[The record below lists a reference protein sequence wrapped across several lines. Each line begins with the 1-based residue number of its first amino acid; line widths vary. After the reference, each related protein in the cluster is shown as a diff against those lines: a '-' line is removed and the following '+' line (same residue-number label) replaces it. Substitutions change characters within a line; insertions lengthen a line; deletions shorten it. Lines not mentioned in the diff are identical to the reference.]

1 MCEYFLT
8 NNNIWISIMIEK
20 LQNPDFR
27 AMNNEVNSAGEALS
41 KADISFAHQVL
52 DKLNNDENEVLTFS
66 KDPKA
71 YIHNL
76 GYEVPQGIDGIYYI
90 DKNNVVHPHP
100 HDKPSTGEGVRVVAE
115 VYKEP
120 GILGWCAICMGCVNM

>member
-8 NNNIWISIMIEK
+8 NNNIWISIMIKK

-52 DKLNNDENEVLTFS
+52 DKLNKPL
-66 KDPKA
+66 PK
-71 YIHNL
+71 NKFDV
-76 GYEVPQGIDGIYYI
+76 GQ
-90 DKNNVVHPHP
+90 
-100 HDKPSTGEGVRVVAE
+100 
-115 VYKEP
+115 
-120 GILGWCAICMGCVNM
+120 WAICVPVSRSTSYSDASR